1 MSPIPSLSVSLV
13 SFGSNG
19 NLSKTSGTPSLSSS
33 GSVLFGKPSP
43 SKSADAPPSIPTP
56 AFIGFGSVASP
67 IPSPSVS
74 GLFGSVPIM
83 SSSASDKKSLSLSL
97 GVLLESLGLEP
108 P

>member
-1 MSPIPSLSVSLV
+1 MLLE
-13 SFGSNG
+13 SFGLLPSAI
-19 NLSKTSGTPSLSSS
+19 SITSVYPSLSSS
-33 GSVLFGKPSP
+33 GSKASISPSP
-43 SKSADAPPSIPTP
+43 SVSRAVP
-56 AFIGFGSVASP
+56 GVRSVASP